1 MNKLVKVK
9 NRVARRPTLPG
20 TDEGGI
26 MKLMCETNTIAAQGR

>member
-9 NRVARRPTLPG
+9 NRVARRPILPG

-26 MKLMCETNTIAAQGR
+26 MKLMCETNTIAAPGR

>member
-1 MNKLVKVK
+1 MNKLVKVR
-9 NRVARRPTLPG
+9 NRVARRPILPG